1 MRLKLIK
8 QSPIAESG
16 KSSRETSPS
25 RFSSNDTE
33 VLEDAHS
40 PNAQWDIGSSVSED
54 VSPEDAESILLY
66 TMQLVYGIELPEDAL
81 AQDQLKQATTS
92 FIHQLSPYVWQSQGS
107 TDGSWQGDGSAAS
120 SNTSPGSSGG
130 SSGRGKKHGRNGD
143 EDAYSPDERGS
154 GSLSAKRTKK
164 ASKEDENL
172 RLSCPYRKRNPFRF
186 NVRDHHSCAMTY
198 FPKFAELR

>member
-1 MRLKLIK
+1 M
-8 QSPIAESG
+8 
-16 KSSRETSPS
+16 
-25 RFSSNDTE
+25 
-33 VLEDAHS
+33 LEDAHS
-40 PNAQWDIGSSVSED
+40 PNAQWDISSSVSED

-81 AQDQLKQATTS
+81 AQEQLKQATIS

-143 EDAYSPDERGS
+143 DEAYSPDERGS
-154 GSLSAKRTKK
+154 SSQSAKRTKK
-164 ASKEDENL
+164 TSKEDENL